1 MGGNLIC
8 RVRYIVVNF
17 LGATKQDK
25 LSDTRR
31 SKPIHQYLYT
41 QGPIIVK
48 NIPNLSR
55 SIKELLPYDMTSNRK
70 IKYFASRSW
79 ALI

>member
-48 NIPNLSR
+48 NISEPFAFDQRTFTLR
-55 SIKELLPYDMTSNRK
+55 YDIKSED
-70 IKYFASRSW
+70 
-79 ALI
+79 